1 MECKF
6 WLHRD
11 SFNIS
16 EAFSYNLT
24 PRERRNIRKIILEHF
39 EYIEE
44 QWDEFKK
51 EKLMKKH
58 HNITELKFT
67 TDKMILSVDEEGFE
81 FLISDIS
88 ERLLRAS
95 SEERNHFEISPSGY
109 GIHWPLID
117 EDLSIDGLL
126 RIVHSPQNQK
136 LSA

>member
-1 MECKF
+1 
-6 WLHRD
+6 
-11 SFNIS
+11 
-16 EAFSYNLT
+16 
-24 PRERRNIRKIILEHF
+24 
-39 EYIEE
+39 
-44 QWDEFKK
+44 
-51 EKLMKKH
+51 MKKY

-67 TDKMILSVDEEGFE
+67 TDKMILSVDKEDFE

-95 SEERNHFEISPSGY
+95 GEERNHFEISPSGY

-126 RIVHSPQNQK
+126 GIVHSPQNQK